1 VPTPAQ
7 NLQAALQTVTNTIAS
22 VLSNPLPNI
31 EVDGVL
37 IDRMGYYQK
46 LLEMQKAIVEQIQ
59 KCDGPF
65 TVVDVAR

>member
-7 NLQAALQTVTNTIAS
+7 NLQAALQTVTDQIAT
-22 VLSNPLPNI
+22 VLATPLPNI
-31 EVDGVL
+31 VVDGVS

-46 LLEMQKAIVEQIQ
+46 LLDMQKAIVEQIQ

-65 TVVDVAR
+65 TVTSTNR